1 MTTPEYAQKIVE
13 LIDARPR
20 YIDLDNL
27 LDEIDFHAQNA
38 EAERDIQEGRVV
50 THEQAMEEM
59 WKLIYSKLNGR
70 NGRAKTMQKS
80 STIKFLWRAIM
91 TTSEY
96 AKKIAE
102 IIDRRPR
109 RIDLDK
115 LLDEIKV
122 RAKIAESR
130 RVPREGRRITNEQM
144 LEEMWETISLKFNDK
159 KQTKSRSLAR

>member
-1 MTTPEYAQKIVE
+1 
-13 LIDARPR
+13 
-20 YIDLDNL
+20 
-27 LDEIDFHAQNA
+27 
-38 EAERDIQEGRVV
+38 
-50 THEQAMEEM
+50 
-59 WKLIYSKLNGR
+59 
-70 NGRAKTMQKS
+70 
-80 STIKFLWRAIM
+80 M

-130 RVPREGRRITNEQM
+130 RAPHQGRRITNEQM
-144 LEEMWETISLKFNDK
+144 LEEMWETISSKFNGK
-159 KQTKSRSLAR
+159 KQTKSRSLA